1 MLQET
6 FMRTLAFILL
16 VGLATAV
23 RADDSVPVATPVRA
37 AVEKALPF
45 LEKEG
50 VKWHTDNNCLSC
62 HHIPFMTWTHLEAG
76 KRGFLVDQTKLKE
89 WVGWCAEWAEPKG
102 GDDVLA
108 ELLVMLPREVMT
120 DAAAQKKLQSLP
132 ATLLSKAKPDGHWD
146 ASGQFRGEQW
156 PAREADE
163 VTTMLMVLGLSTPWA
178 DAAKTAAMRE
188 KTNAWLKEGAEP
200 QGTRTLT
207 MRLLFDHYLGDH
219 GKKEELTKTL
229 LSQQKPDGGWSW
241 KISNS
246 GSDPVSTGE
255 ALYVLSVIGAP
266 TWTAADRQRAVDC
279 LLKTQ
284 LEDGSWYQDHKRI
297 SSKIRKDAKPRVDTI
312 YSYFA
317 TGWATMGLLQL
328 LPERAVADA
337 GK

>member
-1 MLQET
+1 
-6 FMRTLAFILL
+6 MRALALILL
-16 VGLATAV
+16 TGLAATA
-23 RADDSVPVATPVRA
+23 RGEEAVPVSAPVRA

-50 VKWHTDNNCLSC
+50 VKWHTDNTCLSC
-62 HHIPFMTWTHLEAG
+62 HHIPFMTWTHVEAG
-76 KRGFLVDQTKLKE
+76 KRGFPVDPAKVKE
-89 WVGWCAEWAEPKG
+89 WLGWCVEWAEPKG
-102 GDDVLA
+102 GDDMLA
-108 ELLVMLPREVMT
+108 ELLFFFPRELMT
-120 DAAAQKKLQSLP
+120 EAAAQKKFESLP
-132 ATLLSKAKPDGHWD
+132 TMLLGKQKPDGHWD

-163 VTTMLMVLGLSTPWA
+163 VTTMLMLLGLGTPWA
-178 DAAKTAAMRE
+178 DASKTAAIRE
-188 KTNAWLKEGAEP
+188 KANVWLNEGAEP
-200 QGTRTLT
+200 QATRSLT
-207 MRLLFDHYLGDH
+207 MRLLFDHHLGDH
-219 GKKEELTKTL
+219 RKKEELTKTL

-241 KISNS
+241 RMSNS
-246 GSDPVSTGE
+246 GSDPVVTGE

-328 LPERAVADA
+328 LPERAVANA

>member
-1 MLQET
+1 MLHEDS
-6 FMRTLAFILL
+6 MRALALILL
-16 VGLATAV
+16 TGLAATA
-23 RADDSVPVATPVRA
+23 RADEAAPALPPVRA
-37 AVEKALPF
+37 AVERALPF

-76 KRGFLVDQTKLKE
+76 KRGFPVDQTRLKE
-89 WVGWCAEWAEPKG
+89 WIGWCVQWAEPKG

-108 ELLVMLPREVMT
+108 ELLLMLPREAIT
-120 DAAAQKKLQSLP
+120 DATAQKKFESLP
-132 ATLLSKAKPDGHWD
+132 ATILSKQKFDAHWD

-156 PAREADE
+156 PSREADE
-163 VTTMLMVLGLSTPWA
+163 VTTMLMLLGLSTPWA
-178 DAAKTAAMRE
+178 DTAKTAAVRE
-188 KTNAWLKEGAEP
+188 KANVWLNEGADP
-200 QGTRTLT
+200 QATRTLT

-219 GKKEELTKTL
+219 SKKEELTRTL

-241 KISNS
+241 KMSNS
-246 GSDPVSTGE
+246 GSDPLATGE

-266 TWTAADRQRAVDC
+266 TWTAADRQRTVDC

-284 LEDGSWYQDHKRI
+284 LEDGSWHQDHKRI

-328 LPERAVADA
+328 LPERVVANA